1 MKTAIMTDT
10 NSGFTVEEGLE
21 QGIYVLPMPIT
32 VEDKPYLEGVGITLS
47 DFYKKL
53 ELGTDAF
60 SSQPSPGDLTGLW
73 DRIFDDGY
81 EEIVYIPMSSGL
93 SSSCMTA
100 MSFANEYD
108 GKVQVAD
115 NHRISIALM
124 DSVLDAVKLRERGM
138 DARDIKKA
146 LEENAANQSTYV
158 MVDSLNR
165 LIKSGRVTAAGAAIA
180 NALNLKPVLQIQ
192 GEKLDAFAKVRGV
205 KKAERLMIESIEND
219 ISVKFR
225 DVKRDRLSLK
235 TAGSFTDEE
244 DAVMWREQVQQ
255 AFPEFDVRYSHLS
268 ASICCHVGANAV
280 GIALSVT
287 E

>member
-1 MKTAIMTDT
+1 MTDT

>member
-1 MKTAIMTDT
+1 MTDT

-205 KKAERLMIESIEND
+205 KKAERLMIESIEKD
-219 ISVKFR
+219 ISVKFSN
-225 DVKRDRLSLK
+225 VKRDRLSLK